1 MPLSPGVSYLEMVNP
16 RALLACCAIG
26 LAGCPTVDLGDTPA
40 DIAACNP
47 TKGLAYFVSD
57 IQPKFFK
64 LPDSQG
70 CAQTPSCHDQ
80 AHGLTLDRMTPVDD
94 MANYRVT
101 QIYLNCGSPMASR
114 LLTKP
119 LAGIDGHGGGDVFS
133 SMNDAAVQTFM
144 MWFQ

>member
-1 MPLSPGVSYLEMVNP
+1 MDARWGLI
-16 RALLACCAIG
+16 ACSAIG

-40 DIAACNP
+40 EIAACNP
-47 TKGLAYFVSD
+47 AKGIAYFRSD

-64 LPDSQG
+64 LPDSGG
-70 CAQTPSCHDQ
+70 CVRNSACHDQ
-80 AHGLTLDRMTPVDD
+80 AHGLTLDRVDPIDD

-101 QIYLNCGSPMASR
+101 QGYLNCGSPMASP

-119 LAGIDGHGGGDVFS
+119 LAGIEGHGGGDIFAS
-133 SMNDAAVQTFM
+133 FGDPAVATFL